1 MRIDANNPPIKFV
14 LLPFPF
20 SVSLFTSQ
28 LTGTNSHR
36 ARPNVCLFY
45 LAIDIRVHGRRCSR
59 AHCGKSS
66 PRKFPRGKLASERWK
81 WSVEK
86 TVSRDIVGRSAGP
99 LCHWRGGQVIVGE
112 RPRGISWF
120 MSLLSFILKKFLSF
134 LSKQKSSLSL
144 SLSLSF
150 SIQTDVQNL
159 FQKKK
164 KTCCYC
170 CSLFTNI
177 EISLLRIRFPL
188 SRDIYRE
195 KINRTARIFPFFF
208 FFPPLQRLSGLRMSG
223 RGTNRNWFVF
233 LSSAAT
239 F

>member
-1 MRIDANNPPIKFV
+1 MDTLDRKTKIGWSTGNGKNSMRIDANNPPIKFV

-59 AHCGKSS
+59 AHCRKSS

-86 TVSRDIVGRSAGP
+86 TVSRDIAGRSVGRSIVP
-99 LCHWRGGQVIVGE
+99 LARRPSYRGRKATRNFVIHV
-112 RPRGISWF
+112 
-120 MSLLSFILKKFLSF
+120 SFILKKFLSF
-134 LSKQKSSLSL
+134 FSKQKSSL

-164 KTCCYC
+164 KTCCCC

-177 EISLLRIRFPL
+177 EISPLRIRFPL

-208 FFPPLQRLSGLRMSG
+208 FFFP
-223 RGTNRNWFVF
+223 
-233 LSSAAT
+233 SSAT
-239 F
+239 TLRS

>member
-86 TVSRDIVGRSAGP
+86 TVSRDIAGRSVGP

-144 SLSLSF
+144 SLSPSQFKPTFKIF
-150 SIQTDVQNL
+150 SKRR
-159 FQKKK
+159 KK
-164 KTCCYC
+164 
-170 CSLFTNI
+170 LAAIAAPF
-177 EISLLRIRFPL
+177 LLILRFPF
-188 SRDIYRE
+188 Y
-195 KINRTARIFPFFF
+195 A
-208 FFPPLQRLSGLRMSG
+208 
-223 RGTNRNWFVF
+223 FVF
-233 LSSAAT
+233 LSHVTSIAKK
-239 F
+239 